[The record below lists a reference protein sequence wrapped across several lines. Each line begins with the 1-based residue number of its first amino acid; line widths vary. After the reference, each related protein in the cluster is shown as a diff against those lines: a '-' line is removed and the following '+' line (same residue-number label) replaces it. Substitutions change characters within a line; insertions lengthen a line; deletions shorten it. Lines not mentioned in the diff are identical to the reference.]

1 LFSSKEQLIL
11 YYLQAMIS
19 KRPSVYT
26 LPGKKCIAI
35 LLLSFFL
42 NSFCAAQPEQENP
55 VTRKLMPYFGLYET
69 TDHTNG
75 LMLGMMEQ
83 YPVLF
88 FPDGRI
94 RGLFDTLNQ
103 VVIGNAIGKKDS
115 IEGTLQWKK
124 NKKEMQLILTKN
136 DGSEL
141 IFTRVE
147 LKEKELS
154 FTAKKED
161 FIERQKDYKKNLR
174 LSGSLIL
181 PRGEGPF
188 PAVVF
193 AHGSGQETRDASRGL
208 ASLFV
213 NNGIACLIFDKRGV
227 GRSEGE
233 HWAASFSDYANDLV
247 AAVQLLKTLPEI
259 KKEKIGL
266 YGHSQ
271 GGWVVP
277 LAISK
282 SPGDISFA
290 ILSAANCVSPL
301 DQHMYN
307 GRRALTWRGVDSA
320 VIKEVEEF
328 RRNKYA
334 ASLGRITKEK
344 FDTEILPAARQKD
357 WLSKHKLTNEELG
370 VDQFFEYNCY
380 YDPLPALE
388 KVKCPVLLIYGEK
401 DNFTDSKL
409 NYTLML
415 EEFQKNGNSKVTAKI
430 FPDANHAMLF
440 TSRGWFFNREMPAL
454 KKFADGYLD
463 LLVSWVKENS
473 KN

>member
-1 LFSSKEQLIL
+1 MLTGRK
-11 YYLQAMIS
+11 Y
-19 KRPSVYT
+19 
-26 LPGKKCIAI
+26 IAI
-35 LLLSFFL
+35 LSLSFFL
-42 NSFCAAQPEQENP
+42 NSFCTAQPEQENP
-55 VTRKLMPYFGLYET
+55 AIRKLMPYFGLYET
-69 TDHTNG
+69 TDHANG
-75 LMLGMMEQ
+75 LMLGVMEH

-94 RGLFDTLNQ
+94 RGVFDTLGKL
-103 VVIGNAIGKKDS
+103 VVGNTIGKKDS
-115 IEGTLQWKK
+115 VEGSLQWKK
-124 NKKEMQLILTKN
+124 NKKEMQMIFLKS

-141 IFTRVE
+141 IVTRVE
-147 LKEKELS
+147 MKEREVN
-154 FTAKKED
+154 FTTKKED
-161 FIERQKDYKKNLR
+161 FIDRQKDFKKNLK

-181 PRGEGPF
+181 PRGAGPF

-208 ASLFV
+208 ASLFA

-227 GRSEGE
+227 GKSEGE
-233 HWAASFSDYANDLV
+233 HWAASFSDYANDLL

-259 KKEKIGL
+259 KKDKIGL

-282 SPGDISFA
+282 SPGDIAFA
-290 ILSAANCVSPL
+290 VLSAANGVSPL

-307 GRRALTWRGVDSA
+307 GRRALTLRGVDSA
-320 VIKEVEEF
+320 VVKEVEIF

-344 FDTEILPAARQKD
+344 FYNEILPAARQKD
-357 WLSKHKLTNEELG
+357 WLSKQKLTNEELG

-380 YDPLPALE
+380 YDPLSALE
-388 KVKCPVLLIYGEK
+388 KIKCPVLLLYGEK

-409 NYTLML
+409 NCRLML
-415 EEFQKNGNSKVTAKI
+415 EQFQQNGNTKVTAKI
-430 FPDANHAMLF
+430 FSNANHAMLF

-454 KKFADGYLD
+454 QKFADGYLD
-463 LLVSWVKENS
+463 LLVNWVKDIC
-473 KN
+473 KNQ

>member
-1 LFSSKEQLIL
+1 MTNRKPSL
-11 YYLQAMIS
+11 Y
-19 KRPSVYT
+19 K
-26 LPGKKCIAI
+26 LPGKKCITI
-35 LLLSFFL
+35 LSLSFFL
-42 NSFCAAQPEQENP
+42 NSSCIAQAEQENP
-55 VTRKLMPYFGLYET
+55 VVRKLMPYFGLYET
-69 TDHTNG
+69 PDHANG

-94 RGLFDTLNQ
+94 RGVFDTLGKL
-103 VVIGNAIGKKDS
+103 VIGNAIGKKDS
-115 IEGTLQWKK
+115 VEGTLEWKK
-124 NKKEMQLILTKN
+124 SKKEMQMIFRKN

-141 IFTRVE
+141 IVTRVE
-147 LKEKELS
+147 LIEKEVS
-154 FTAKKED
+154 FAAKKED
-161 FIERQKDYKKNLR
+161 FIERQKNFKKDLK

-181 PRGEGPF
+181 PHGEGPF

-208 ASLFV
+208 ASLFA

-227 GRSEGE
+227 GKSEGE
-233 HWAASFSDYANDLV
+233 HWAASFSDYANDLL

-259 KKEKIGL
+259 KKDKIGL

-277 LAISK
+277 LAISR

-290 ILSAANCVSPL
+290 VLSAANCVSPL

-320 VIKEVEEF
+320 VIKEVEAF

-334 ASLGRITKEK
+334 ASLGRIAKEK
-344 FDTEILPAARQKD
+344 FDTEILPVARQKD
-357 WLSKHKLTNEELG
+357 WLNKQKLTNEELG

-380 YDPLPALE
+380 YDPIPALG
-388 KVKCPVLLIYGEK
+388 KVKCPVLLVYGEK

-409 NYTLML
+409 NSSLML
-415 EEFQKNGNSKVTAKI
+415 EQFEKNGNTKITTKI
-430 FPDANHAMLF
+430 FPNTNHAMLF

-463 LLVSWVKENS
+463 LLVNWIKDNS

>member
-1 LFSSKEQLIL
+1 MIIKKSS
-11 YYLQAMIS
+11 
-19 KRPSVYT
+19 VFV
-26 LPGKKCIAI
+26 LPGKQLIT
-35 LLLSFFL
+35 LLSVLIFL
-42 NSFCAAQPEQENP
+42 NQSCIGQADQENP
-55 VTRKLMPYFGLYET
+55 LLRKLIPYFGLYET
-69 TDHTNG
+69 PDHSSG

-94 RGLFDTLNQ
+94 RGIFDTLGKF
-103 VVIGNAIGKKDS
+103 VVGNSIGKKDS
-115 IEGTLQWKK
+115 IEGTLQWKG
-124 NKKEMQLILTKN
+124 NKKEMQMIFQKN
-136 DGSEL
+136 DGTETKA
-141 IFTRVE
+141 TRVV
-147 LKEKELS
+147 LKEKEIS

-161 FIERQKDYKKNLR
+161 FIEKQKDFKKVLK

-181 PRGEGPF
+181 PPGNGPF
-188 PAVVF
+188 PAIVF

-208 ASLFV
+208 ASLFA
-213 NNGIACLIFDKRGV
+213 NNGIACFIFDKRGV
-227 GRSEGE
+227 GKSEGE
-233 HWAASFSDYANDLV
+233 HWAASFSDYANDLL

-259 KKEKIGL
+259 KKDKIGL

-282 SPGDISFA
+282 SQGDISFA

-307 GRRALTWRGVDSA
+307 GRRALTFRGVDSA
-320 VIKEVEEF
+320 IIKEVEEF

-334 ASLGRITKEK
+334 ASLGKIPKEK
-344 FDTEILPAARQKD
+344 YNNEILPAAQQRD
-357 WLSKHKLTNEELG
+357 WLSKQKLTNEELG

-388 KVKCPVLLIYGEK
+388 KVKCPVLLVYGEK

-409 NYTLML
+409 NYSLML
-415 EEFQKNGNSKVTAKI
+415 EQFKKNGNTKVTAKI
-430 FPDANHAMLF
+430 FPNTNHAMLY

-454 KKFADGYLD
+454 QKFADGYLV
-463 LLVSWVKENS
+463 LLVNWLKENS
-473 KN
+473 NN